1 MKIFKKVI
9 SILSLICYVAII
21 FYAIIALPMIA
32 GLRPMCITNSNLGKN
47 FQKGSLFYYS
57 NVEPDDIEPGYAVVY
72 SNGKE
77 KLIGVVGAVEDST
90 VTVWT
95 QIQGKSTGKISENI
109 SYASILGMAKSA
121 NFPLIGSYFNF
132 VNKHV
137 AVIVLVGV
145 ILALRIT
152 FLYFDPEKNSLFTK
166 ASEEESFE
174 KKLDAVLEK
183 TNESQEVQDFSEIFT
198 SSNEKNTQEN
208 AMTQEFELPKKE
220 NVFDNAEI
228 QDNIKINNDSEN
240 ETLIE
245 EVKEQTQEEVAEV
258 RQEETVVPVELKD
271 DIKADANTI
280 TDYIN
285 SLNFE
290 AKDNWYNA
298 QQVDSALDM
307 ITAKVYSALRTST
320 SNDENADII
329 TLREKN
335 AETERKY
342 LETEAQLIKAN
353 ETISRQEEAIEKYKL
368 MEQKVAKLLETLR
381 AEKSND

>member
-1 MKIFKKVI
+1 M
-9 SILSLICYVAII
+9 
-21 FYAIIALPMIA
+21 
-32 GLRPMCITNSNLGKN
+32 
-47 FQKGSLFYYS
+47 
-57 NVEPDDIEPGYAVVY
+57 
-72 SNGKE
+72 
-77 KLIGVVGAVEDST
+77 
-90 VTVWT
+90 
-95 QIQGKSTGKISENI
+95 
-109 SYASILGMAKSA
+109 
-121 NFPLIGSYFNF
+121 
-132 VNKHV
+132 
-137 AVIVLVGV
+137 
-145 ILALRIT
+145 
-152 FLYFDPEKNSLFTK
+152 
-166 ASEEESFE
+166 
-174 KKLDAVLEK
+174 
-183 TNESQEVQDFSEIFT
+183 
-198 SSNEKNTQEN
+198 
-208 AMTQEFELPKKE
+208 
-220 NVFDNAEI
+220 
-228 QDNIKINNDSEN
+228 
-240 ETLIE
+240 
-245 EVKEQTQEEVAEV
+245 
-258 RQEETVVPVELKD
+258 KD